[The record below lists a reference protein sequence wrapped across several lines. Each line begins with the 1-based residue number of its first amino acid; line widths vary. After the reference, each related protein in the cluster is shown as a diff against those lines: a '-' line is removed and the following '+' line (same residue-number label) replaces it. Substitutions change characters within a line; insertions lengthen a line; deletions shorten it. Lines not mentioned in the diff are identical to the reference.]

1 MVLSLLQYIL
11 GWFYGPE
18 VTLQDCLAFFFSED
32 ELKGDNMYSC
42 EKCEKL
48 RNGLKF
54 SQVAFIMSQGTVKVI
69 SSNPTSNEGLIHNG
83 TLETFTWSISSW

>member
-1 MVLSLLQYIL
+1 MFAPA

-54 SQVAFIMSQGTVKVI
+54 SQVSLVTFLFIYLVW
-69 SSNPTSNEGLIHNG
+69 E
-83 TLETFTWSISSW
+83 SIVESILSKNQYFSFDKIDRFL

>member
-1 MVLSLLQYIL
+1 MDGVYRWS

-18 VTLQDCLAFFFSED
+18 VSLQDCLGLFFSED

-42 EKCEKL
+42 EKCKKL

-54 SQVAFIMSQGTVKVI
+54 SEVGYWGNTPRMYLFVI
-69 SSNPTSNEGLIHNG
+69 HSV
-83 TLETFTWSISSW
+83 F